1 MEIAAHSTG
10 REDTRNKRAWYA
22 GLGVPEYWWF
32 DQTGELHGSKL
43 AGDPLADGRY
53 ERVPIYTVEDGIL
66 QGYSALL
73 NLFIRW

>member
-1 MEIAAHSTG
+1 MEIATHSTG

-22 GLGVPEYWWF
+22 GLSVPEYWWF
-32 DQTGELHGSKL
+32 DQIGELHGSKF

-53 ERVPIYTVEDGIL
+53 ERVLIETVEDGIL